1 MFTKTD
7 DEPGGCGH
15 VCGDDSGTHKLEVSL
30 WQFAGV
36 DPTAAH
42 GSWYREVGAGM
53 GATLNMASAMDGYT
67 LADRATW
74 LSFKNKGNLALLL
87 EGDARLFNQY
97 GVILVNPAK
106 HRHVKAADGQTFIHW
121 LLSDRGQHAIAEFR
135 IEGEQVFFP
144 NAKKRGSN

>member
-1 MFTKTD
+1 
-7 DEPGGCGH
+7 
-15 VCGDDSGTHKLEVSL
+15 
-30 WQFAGV
+30 
-36 DPTAAH
+36 
-42 GSWYREVGAGM
+42 M